1 MASATAVQHHNAT
14 ACDSQTPQHATTD
27 QDIENKENLNKDVAA
42 SVAMPQQDATAR
54 DSQTPQ
60 RATLQNMAAPQPKK
74 RGLFGRVLNAV
85 FNDDE

>member
-1 MASATAVQHHNAT
+1 M
-14 ACDSQTPQHATTD
+14 
-27 QDIENKENLNKDVAA
+27 AA